1 MSFYSAIIKIFQ
13 FKRLDLQESF
23 MMGLKRFLQL
33 LGLLAG
39 FCFQAQTLHL
49 YGGADQDQYLGCL
62 NCDNFDK
69 NSIWNK
75 FSDYG
80 NVFSSKSI
88 WNTYG
93 NYGSTYSAYSPW
105 NSYASY
111 PPAILDQDG
120 NFFGFLTLNPYKS
133 DRSELELAV
142 ILCKHH
148 EEIKSDVGGWYERL
162 FR

>member
-1 MSFYSAIIKIFQ
+1 MHHCKKVFI
-13 FKRLDLQESF
+13 
-23 MMGLKRFLQL
+23 L
-33 LGLLAG
+33 LGLLLCCI
-39 FCFQAQTLHL
+39 FHAQTLHL
-49 YGGADQDQYLGCL
+49 YGGTDQKEYLGCL

-88 WNTYG
+88 WNAYG
-93 NYGSTYSAYSPW
+93 NYGSTYGPYSPW
-105 NSYASY
+105 NAYASY
-111 PPAILDQDG
+111 PPAIVDQDG
-120 NFFGFLTLNPYKS
+120 NFFGFLTLNSYLA

-148 EEIKSDVGGWYERL
+148 EEIKSDVGGWYEKL

>member
-1 MSFYSAIIKIFQ
+1 MYCKKVFIVLSFLLCCIFH
-13 FKRLDLQESF
+13 
-23 MMGLKRFLQL
+23 
-33 LGLLAG
+33 
-39 FCFQAQTLHL
+39 AQTLHL
-49 YGGADQDQYLGCL
+49 YGGADRDQYLGCL

-93 NYGSTYSAYSPW
+93 NYGSTYSTYSPW
-105 NSYASY
+105 NTYGAY
-111 PPAILDQDG
+111 PPAIVDQDG

-133 DRSELELAV
+133 ERSELELAM
-142 ILCKHH
+142 ILCKHY
-148 EEIKSDVGGWYERL
+148 EEIKKDIDGWYERL